1 MQNIIFSQTIKENK
15 DNPQI
20 LTIIK
25 ELAYDVCKKR
35 LVKNQGV
42 NLIAEDFG
50 LMCEAL
56 RSEETLNPKSVANV
70 IQGITEALSENDE
83 RYVYKLIYEKEQI
96 EKQILERKTKIRKD
110 LQNALTDV
118 EAFLRNSDFQDK
130 EKMIEGIDE
139 KMLCDLQMLGILKE
153 TTEAAFLTALEH
165 QEDVRDAVSQIS
177 KNLVFDAI
185 NRDEIDKTRFLE
197 AAQIICE
204 TAINI
209 ANVEH
214 KFARWLIAGALS
226 GTRDGLVKAVENF
239 IDDIKSA
246 PDNKN
251 LLEKSQEFIKMEE
264 GFVETVRDLAAG
276 TNEPAASIVNEILQ
290 SSLDSYLAKFKRMR
304 HEISTQ
310 ISLRLEE
317 LGGKDAIASKIEEI
331 KREISQK
338 SDKIKDGFNSSETF
352 EALKKELSE
361 LEKKAEEKINDI
373 KEREIG
379 ENLKAKSKALGEKLY
394 KAAENLIKNAK
405 EKIGKKDG

>member
-70 IQGITEALSENDE
+70 IQGITEAISENDE

-96 EKQILERKTKIRKD
+96 EKQISERKIKIRKD

-177 KNLVFDAI
+177 KNLVLDAI
-185 NRDEIDKTRFLE
+185 NRDEID
-197 AAQIICE
+197 E

-264 GFVETVRDLAAG
+264 GFVATVRDLAAG
-276 TNEPAASIVNEILQ
+276 TNEPAANIVNEILQ
-290 SSLDSYLAKFKRMR
+290 SSLDSYLAKFNRMR

-338 SDKIKDGFNSSETF
+338 SAKIKDGFNSSETF
-352 EALKKELSE
+352 ESLKKELSE

-394 KAAENLIKNAK
+394 KAAENLIKNTK